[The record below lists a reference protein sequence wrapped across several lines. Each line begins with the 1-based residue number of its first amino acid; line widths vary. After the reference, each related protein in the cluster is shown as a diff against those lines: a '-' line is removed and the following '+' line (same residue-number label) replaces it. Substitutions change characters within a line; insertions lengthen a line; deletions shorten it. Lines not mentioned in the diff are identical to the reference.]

1 MKHLLISSL
10 FCLIIHQ
17 YSFAQVANHL
27 VIAELYGGGGD
38 QGSYWTN
45 DYIVLYN
52 PTASSIN
59 LSSWSVQYAKFN
71 GSSWEVTNLS
81 GLIPAFGYYII
92 QEDGGNRGIAPLPF
106 IPNAIGNIDIDKN
119 KGKVALVNTQ
129 TPLTVSNPV
138 DNPNVIDFIGYGNGT
153 NAFEGSGPAE
163 QLGLTSS
170 LRRKDN
176 NGNNTYGI
184 NGNGWDSNNN
194 SSDAYVELDIISNP
208 PLPVE
213 LSSFSAVIVDN
224 GVKLKWRT
232 ETEVNNYGFE
242 VERQRLEVRSEKW
255 EKIGFVE
262 GHGNSNSPK
271 DYSFLD
277 ENISSGKFQYRLKQL
292 DTDGNFEYSKIIEVD
307 LGSPGKFELSQNYP
321 NPFNPT
327 TTISFSLSQSGNVT
341 LKIYNTIGEQ
351 VAELVNGYKEAGI
364 YSINFDASKLNSG
377 VYIYQIT
384 TNNLAQTK
392 KMMLIK

>member
-1 MKHLLISSL
+1 MNQFSV
-10 FCLIIHQ
+10 
-17 YSFAQVANHL
+17 AQLANHL

-71 GSSWEVTNLS
+71 GSTWEVTNLVGS
-81 GLIPAFGYYII
+81 IPAGAYYPI
-92 QEDGGNRGIAPLPF
+92 QEGGGVWGVVPLPF
-106 IPNAIGNIDIDKN
+106 TSSAYGSIDIDKN

-129 TPLTVSNPV
+129 TPLAVSNPV
-138 DNPNVIDFIGYGNGT
+138 GNPNVIDFIGYGNGT

-176 NGNNTYGI
+176 NGNITYGT
-184 NGNGWDSNNN
+184 NGNGWDTNDN
-194 SSDAYVELDIISNP
+194 SSDSYVELDIISNP

-213 LSSFSAVIVDN
+213 LSSFSATLKN
-224 GVKLKWRT
+224 GNVTLKWRT

-242 VERQRLEVRSEKW
+242 IERSQMSEVKSQTEWTKL
-255 EKIGFVE
+255 GFVE
-262 GHGNSNSPK
+262 GNGNSNSPK
-271 DYSFLD
+271 DYSFIDDDVLA
-277 ENISSGKFQYRLKQL
+277 GKYSYRLKQI
-292 DTDGNFEYSKIIEVD
+292 DADGNFEYSKIVEVD
-307 LGSPGKFELSQNYP
+307 LSPPTKFELSQNYP

-327 TTISFSLSQSGNVT
+327 TTIRFSLPQSGNVKLT
-341 LKIYNTIGEQ
+341 VYNLLGEQ
-351 VAELVNGYKEAGI
+351 VAELVNGIKEAGVH
-364 YSINFDASKLNSG
+364 SVTFDATELNSG
-377 VYIYQIT
+377 IYIYKLEADGVVQSR
-384 TNNLAQTK
+384 
-392 KMMLIK
+392 KMTLIK

>member
-1 MKHLLISSL
+1 
-10 FCLIIHQ
+10 
-17 YSFAQVANHL
+17 
-27 VIAELYGGGGD
+27 
-38 QGSYWTN
+38 
-45 DYIVLYN
+45 
-52 PTASSIN
+52 
-59 LSSWSVQYAKFN
+59 VQYAKFN
-71 GSSWEVTNLS
+71 GSTWEVTNLNGS
-81 GLIPAFGYYII
+81 IPPNGYYSI
-92 QEDGGNRGIAPLPF
+92 QEGGGVWGVVPLPF
-106 IPNAIGNIDIDKN
+106 TSSAYDSIDIDKN
-119 KGKVALVNTQ
+119 KGKVALANTQ

-138 DNPNVIDFIGYGNGT
+138 GNPNVIDFIGYGNGT

-194 SSDAYVELDIISNP
+194 SSDSYVELDIISNP

-213 LSSFSAVIVDN
+213 LSSFSAVIMDN
-224 GVKLKWRT
+224 GIKLKWRT

-242 VERQRLEVRSEKW
+242 ILRTHTSTPLSVTDWDVL
-255 EKIGFVE
+255 GFVQ
-262 GHGNSNSPK
+262 GNGNSNSPK

-277 ENISSGKFQYRLKQL
+277 ENISSGKFQYLLKQL

-327 TTISFSLSQSGNVT
+327 TTISFSLPQSGNVT

-351 VAELVNGYKEAGI
+351 VAELVKGYKEAGI

-377 VYIYQIT
+377 VYIYQIST
-384 TNNLAQTK
+384 DNLTQTK